1 MTIRVADQPANL
13 PRAYVVDF
21 GFNKNWVS
29 KESRATLDKLVS
41 EWKCRYA
48 NIWLFGHSDSVGRED
63 TNLELAQ
70 KRATAVR
77 DYLIGAGVVPTRLM
91 TEIKGE
97 NQQLQRT
104 ANNVRL
110 RTNRAVVIVV
120 QE

>member
-1 MTIRVADQPANL
+1 
-13 PRAYVVDF
+13 
-21 GFNKNWVS
+21 
-29 KESRATLDKLVS
+29 
-41 EWKCRYA
+41 
-48 NIWLFGHSDSVGRED
+48 
-63 TNLELAQ
+63 
-70 KRATAVR
+70 
-77 DYLIGAGVVPTRLM
+77 M

>member
-1 MTIRVADQPANL
+1 MVKNRNNNVAMSLKSDTLGIGLGFGAKGMTIRIPHKSMNL

-29 KESRATLDKLVS
+29 KESRATLNKLVS

-77 DYLIGAGVVPTRLM
+77 D
-91 TEIKGE
+91 
-97 NQQLQRT
+97 
-104 ANNVRL
+104 
-110 RTNRAVVIVV
+110 
-120 QE
+120 